1 MRYLENFNKYNTPLG
16 KLPLE
21 DQVQNWVQYLD
32 DNYPISIFQN
42 MKTIE
47 VSGKNQYLSG
57 PILVKSRLVDKLF
70 YDIKYD
76 ADEKGSV
83 IHEPSLRKAIKI
95 WIDTHS
101 KLNKSLE
108 SFDVDFAIAKIKEQF
123 PFQKVKEML
132 DKEVLEW
139 SPEDEDSSYYS
150 ENSNDEAEDAIITH
164 LIDWYLSKYPISF
177 FSFDNEYDLSDAIQ
191 KEYNFLSHRRR
202 SY

>member
-1 MRYLENFNKYNTPLG
+1 MKYLENFNKYNHPLG

-32 DNYPISIFQN
+32 DNYPISIFRN

-101 KLNKSLE
+101 KLNESLE

-150 ENSNDEAEDAIITH
+150 ENSNGEAEDAIITN

-191 KEYNFLSHRRR
+191 KEYNFLSHSRR

>member
-1 MRYLENFNKYNTPLG
+1 MKYLENFNKYNHPLG

-21 DQVQNWVQYLD
+21 DQVQNWIQYLG
-32 DNYPISIFQN
+32 DNYPISLFRN
-42 MKTIE
+42 MKMIE

-95 WIDTHS
+95 WIDKHS
-101 KLNKSLE
+101 KLNESLE

-132 DKEVLEW
+132 DKEILEW
-139 SPEDEDSSYYS
+139 TNDTSSARSSYSDYS
-150 ENSNDEAEDAIITH
+150 NGEAENAIITY
-164 LIDWYLSKYPISF
+164 LIDWYLSKYWDEEL
-177 FSFDNEYDLSDAIQ
+177 FSSDDESDLSDAIQ
-191 KEYNFLSHRRR
+191 KEYNFLSHSRR
-202 SY
+202 